1 MSKRKRAP
9 RPARMFGY
17 TVAIAVNA
25 ILWSVAHN
33 LHRWDLPYILAEQFP
48 RVWTALGLS
57 LGAAIVANAIF
68 LLYDP
73 PWFRRIG
80 QAVLNLLSLN
90 AMYAIY
96 RVFPFDFGSAGAN
109 QAIRSLMVLG
119 MIAAVV
125 GTIVELTR
133 LPFGPKD

>member
-25 ILWSVAHN
+25 ILWYVVHN
-33 LHRWDLPYILAEQFP
+33 LQRWDLPFIVVEQFR
-48 RVWTALGLS
+48 RVLTALDLS
-57 LGAAIVANAIF
+57 LGATMVANAIF
-68 LLYDP
+68 IAYDP
-73 PWFRRIG
+73 RWFRRIG
-80 QAVLNLLSLN
+80 QAALNLLSLN

-96 RVFPFDFGSAGAN
+96 RVFPFDFGSAGAD

-119 MIAAVV
+119 MIAVGIGAVV
-125 GTIVELTR
+125 ELAR
-133 LPFGPKD
+133 LPFGRED